1 MEDRFCFECLERR
14 IQSDFS
20 GGLAFSY
27 GLSDSPLPFGS
38 SAVVQV
44 SPLPVLAPLL
54 IAVDFVVDS
63 LLVSADRL

>member
-27 GLSDSPLPFGS
+27 GLSDSPLPFSS